1 MENTSPALMVEQT
14 VSAWSRPAAAASF
27 AAVTA
32 GVVKAAVLAQ
42 YQGTGLCFGGSV
54 DADLT
59 PRVRINPSGTPNWSP
74 PV

>member
-1 MENTSPALMVEQT
+1 MDKHSTALMVEQT
-14 VSAWSRPAAAASF
+14 LGAWSRPDAAAAF
-27 AAVTA
+27 AAITA

-42 YQGTGLCFGGSV
+42 YQGTGLSFGGSV

-59 PRVRINPSGTPNWSP
+59 PRVRINPSGTPTSSP